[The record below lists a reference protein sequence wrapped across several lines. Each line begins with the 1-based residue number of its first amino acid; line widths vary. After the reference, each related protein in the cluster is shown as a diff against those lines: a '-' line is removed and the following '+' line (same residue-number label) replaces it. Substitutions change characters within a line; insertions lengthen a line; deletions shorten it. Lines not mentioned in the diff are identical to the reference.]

1 MPRNAD
7 AETWL
12 RFALTQGISCRLR
25 LQLLKEFKSPEQV
38 LGASVASLQKLVS
51 ANQATALAESGQKP
65 DWPALQAHLDWLEYA
80 ENRLL
85 TMADAAYPTQLLD
98 LPDPPTVLFV
108 KGDPCW
114 LGRHN
119 LAIVGSRQATPQ
131 GLENAEAFATELARC
146 GYTIVSGLAAG
157 IDAAAHRGGLSA
169 QGSTIAVVGT
179 GLDRVY
185 PAAHRELAHQ
195 IAQQGILV
203 SEFALGSPPVAE
215 HFPRRNRLIA
225 ALGLGCLVVEAT
237 LGSGSLITA
246 RQAADLGREV
256 FAIPGSIHSPQSKGC
271 HRLLKEGAKL
281 VESAQDI
288 HEELA
293 VPQLVGV
300 KVPVKL
306 PAQAV
311 NPLLEQMGWEP
322 VDTDTPAMRSGLSA
336 DTLNAT
342 LLTLELD
349 GVVSALPGGRYQ
361 RKA

>member
-1 MPRNAD
+1 MKTP
-7 AETWL
+7 
-12 RFALTQGISCRLR
+12 IS
-25 LQLLKEFKSPEQV
+25 
-38 LGASVASLQKLVS
+38 S
-51 ANQATALAESGQKP
+51 AINE
-65 DWPALQAHLDWLEYA
+65 
-80 ENRLL
+80 
-85 TMADAAYPTQLLD
+85 
-98 LPDPPTVLFV
+98 V
-108 KGDPCW
+108 K
-114 LGRHN
+114 
-119 LAIVGSRQATPQ
+119 
-131 GLENAEAFATELARC
+131 
-146 GYTIVSGLAAG
+146 
-157 IDAAAHRGGLSA
+157 
-169 QGSTIAVVGT
+169 
-179 GLDRVY
+179 
-185 PAAHRELAHQ
+185 
-195 IAQQGILV
+195 ILV

-322 VDTDTPAMRSGLSA
+322 VDTDTLAMRSGLSA